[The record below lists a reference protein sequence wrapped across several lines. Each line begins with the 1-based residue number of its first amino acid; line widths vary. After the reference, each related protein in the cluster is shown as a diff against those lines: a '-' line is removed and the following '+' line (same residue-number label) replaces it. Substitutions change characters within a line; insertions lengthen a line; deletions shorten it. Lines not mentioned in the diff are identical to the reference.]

1 MLYGHGHWNTE
12 LRVLVFFKWL
22 KLVKIARSINVYRNK
37 VKQTKEGYPVFNTD
51 DWEFT
56 NNKEK

>member
-1 MLYGHGHWNTE
+1 MDIGI
-12 LRVLVFFKWL
+12 LRVLVLFKWL
-22 KLVKIARSINVYRNK
+22 TLVKIARSINVYRNK

-56 NNKEK
+56 NNKEKLV